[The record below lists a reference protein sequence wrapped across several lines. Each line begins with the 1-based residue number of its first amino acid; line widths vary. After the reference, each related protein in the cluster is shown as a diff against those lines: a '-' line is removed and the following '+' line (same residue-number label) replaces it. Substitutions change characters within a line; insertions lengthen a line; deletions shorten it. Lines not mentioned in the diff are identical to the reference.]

1 MAVFKG
7 MAIFW
12 APVFLQLAH
21 LSAVSFGAGCAGCA
35 GGAGG
40 AGGSE
45 VGKYSCSRKDWRI
58 VGSSGAMVAL
68 VAVGTATVAFA
79 TDSGFVQQ
87 LPILRA
93 K

>member
-21 LSAVSFGAGCAGCA
+21 LSAGSFGAG
-35 GGAGG
+35 GAGS

-58 VGSSGAMVAL
+58 VGSSGVVVAL

-87 LPILRA
+87 LPILRLRI